1 MTARRPIRVGLIGF
15 GTVGAGV
22 VKILTENADLIERR
36 LGGQIV
42 LAGIADKDLTR
53 DRGVKVDRSLLT
65 DDARA
70 LIGRPDIDVIVE
82 LIGGREPAKTFLLE
96 AIAQGKHVATA
107 NKALL
112 AESGAEIFSAASK
125 AGVEVGFEASVAG
138 GIPIIQVVKES
149 LVANRIG
156 AIYGIING
164 TSNYILSRMSH
175 EGSTFEA
182 ALAEA
187 QRLGYAE
194 ADPTLDVGGGDS
206 AHKLAIL
213 SAIAFGTPV
222 DLAAVPTEGITHV
235 TPLDIEF
242 AREFGYAIKLLAI
255 AKQEGD
261 TFEARVHPT
270 MVPETTL
277 LAQVGD
283 VFNAVYVVGDRV
295 GPTLYYGRGA
305 GSEPTGSAVVA
316 DLAAIARNIWTG
328 SAGRVPVLGFTD
340 EGRRPLRMKGMDEI
354 VSHFYLR
361 FTVRDEPGV
370 LAAIAGRL
378 GANRISIE
386 SVIQKGR
393 AAGGSV
399 PVVIMTHAA
408 VERDV
413 RTALAEIDRLSEVS
427 APTVLIRVEGGS
439 ER

>member
-1 MTARRPIRVGLIGF
+1 M
-15 GTVGAGV
+15 
-22 VKILTENADLIERR
+22 
-36 LGGQIV
+36 
-42 LAGIADKDLTR
+42 
-53 DRGVKVDRSLLT
+53 
-65 DDARA
+65 
-70 LIGRPDIDVIVE
+70 
-82 LIGGREPAKTFLLE
+82 
-96 AIAQGKHVATA
+96 
-107 NKALL
+107 
-112 AESGAEIFSAASK
+112 
-125 AGVEVGFEASVAG
+125 EVGFEASVAG

-295 GPTLYYGRGA
+295 GPTLYYG
-305 GSEPTGSAVVA
+305 P
-316 DLAAIARNIWTG
+316 
-328 SAGRVPVLGFTD
+328 
-340 EGRRPLRMKGMDEI
+340 RRWI
-354 VSHFYLR
+354 
-361 FTVRDEPGV
+361 
-370 LAAIAGRL
+370 
-378 GANRISIE
+378 
-386 SVIQKGR
+386 
-393 AAGGSV
+393 
-399 PVVIMTHAA
+399 
-408 VERDV
+408 
-413 RTALAEIDRLSEVS
+413 
-427 APTVLIRVEGGS
+427 
-439 ER
+439 

>member
-36 LGGQIV
+36 LGGEIV

-96 AIAQGKHVATA
+96 AIARGKHVATA

-194 ADPTLDVGGGDS
+194 ADPALDVGGGDS

-213 SAIAFGTPV
+213 SSIAFGTPV

-305 GSEPTGSAVVA
+305 GSEPTASAVTA

-340 EGRRPLRMKGMDEI
+340 EGRRLLRMKGMDEI

-370 LAAIAGRL
+370 LAAIAGQL

-399 PVVIMTHAA
+399 PVVIMTHSA